1 MIKAAVIG
9 VGHLGYHHTRILKS
23 LPQVNLVGIV
33 DTNPERAKEVGEE
46 FSVPYFHD
54 YKELLSKADA
64 FVIAS
69 PTTAHF
75 EITTHLMER
84 EKHILVEKPVT
95 ATMEE
100 FVTLTNMSKDY
111 PKVLTVCLIERFNP
125 ALKALG
131 KNLESPFYFIS
142 ERLGRFSNR
151 ALDVDVVK
159 DLMIHD
165 LDIIFTLAGREIAE
179 IRAVGI
185 PVVTDKTD
193 IANVVVEFKNG
204 SVANLTAS
212 RVSMEKV
219 RKVRVFQ
226 RNSYF
231 NLDYTIQE
239 VFLTRVFQQD
249 LKRIVIPVDK
259 AEPLSLELTNFI
271 KAVAG
276 EEETEVKL
284 DQALFAVEQADMISR
299 MINEQTHSLFHSK
312 G

>member
-95 ATMEE
+95 ATLEE
-100 FVTLTNMSKDY
+100 GEKLRLLAKDY
-111 PKVLTVCLIERFNP
+111 PKVLTVGQIERFNP

-131 KNLESPFYFIS
+131 KNLESPIYFIS

-299 MINEQTHSLFHSK
+299 RINEQTHSLFHSK

>member
-95 ATMEE
+95 ATLEE
-100 FVTLTNMSKDY
+100 GEKLRVLAKDY
-111 PKVLTVCLIERFNP
+111 PKVLTVGHIERFNP

-179 IRAVGI
+179 IRPWNPCGHGQ
-185 PVVTDKTD
+185 DRH
-193 IANVVVEFKNG
+193 
-204 SVANLTAS
+204 ANLWWS
-212 RVSMEKV
+212 S
-219 RKVRVFQ
+219 
-226 RNSYF
+226 
-231 NLDYTIQE
+231 
-239 VFLTRVFQQD
+239 
-249 LKRIVIPVDK
+249 KRIR
-259 AEPLSLELTNFI
+259 
-271 KAVAG
+271 G
-276 EEETEVKL
+276 
-284 DQALFAVEQADMISR
+284 
-299 MINEQTHSLFHSK
+299 
-312 G
+312 

>member
-95 ATMEE
+95 ATLEE
-100 FVTLTNMSKDY
+100 GEKLRVLAKDY
-111 PKVLTVCLIERFNP
+111 PKVLTVGHIERFNP

-131 KNLESPFYFIS
+131 
-142 ERLGRFSNR
+142 
-151 ALDVDVVK
+151 
-159 DLMIHD
+159 
-165 LDIIFTLAGREIAE
+165 
-179 IRAVGI
+179 
-185 PVVTDKTD
+185 
-193 IANVVVEFKNG
+193 
-204 SVANLTAS
+204 
-212 RVSMEKV
+212 
-219 RKVRVFQ
+219 
-226 RNSYF
+226 
-231 NLDYTIQE
+231 
-239 VFLTRVFQQD
+239 
-249 LKRIVIPVDK
+249 
-259 AEPLSLELTNFI
+259 
-271 KAVAG
+271 
-276 EEETEVKL
+276 
-284 DQALFAVEQADMISR
+284 
-299 MINEQTHSLFHSK
+299 
-312 G
+312 